1 MYRRK
6 KKREVFIGSVAIG
19 GENPIAVQ
27 SMTNT
32 DTSNAQATVK
42 QIRKLY
48 EAGCE
53 IVRVSI
59 PDEASARALEEIKK
73 ASPIPVV
80 ADIHFNYKLA
90 IASIEAG
97 VDKVRINPG
106 TLGRVEEVREV
117 VMKAKKAD
125 IPIRIGVNAGSLPK
139 KFRKRKNLP
148 RAMVQAVLDY
158 VNLFEEWSFRNLVLS
173 VKASSVEETVS
184 AYRLLSKK
192 TDYPLHLGVTEAG
205 PLVVGTVKSS
215 LGIGILLSE
224 GIGDTIRVSL
234 TDEPTR
240 EIEVGWEILKALGLR
255 EGLDLISCPT
265 CARCEIDVVAL
276 SQKVYEELKGL
287 RLPLKVAVM
296 GCVVNGPGEARE
308 ADIGVAG
315 GKTGGVI
322 FKKGKPYKKVSSS
335 DLLSQFLAEVKAF
348 LNFKLNTSSF
358 PHHFSKEN

>member
-6 KKREVFIGSVAIG
+6 KKREVFIGSVVIG

-32 DTSNAQATVK
+32 DTSDVQATID
-42 QIRKLY
+42 QIKELY
-48 EAGCE
+48 KAGCE

-117 VMKAKKAD
+117 VMKAKKAK
-125 IPIRIGVNAGSLPK
+125 IPIRIGVNVGSLPK

-158 VNLFEEWSFRNLVLS
+158 VSLFEDWSFRNLVLS

-205 PLVVGTVKSS
+205 PLLVGTVKSS

-234 TDEPTR
+234 TDNPIR
-240 EIEVGWEILKALGLR
+240 EVEVGWEILKALGLR

-265 CARCEIDVVAL
+265 CARCEIDVIAL

-287 RLPLKVAVM
+287 KVPLKVAVM
-296 GCVVNGPGEARE
+296 GCVVNGPGEAKE

-315 GKTGGVI
+315 GKKGGVI
-322 FKKGKPYKKVSSS
+322 FKKGKPYKKVPSS
-335 DLLSQFLAEVKAF
+335 DLLSTFLAEIK
-348 LNFKLNTSSF
+348 KLLR
-358 PHHFSKEN
+358 